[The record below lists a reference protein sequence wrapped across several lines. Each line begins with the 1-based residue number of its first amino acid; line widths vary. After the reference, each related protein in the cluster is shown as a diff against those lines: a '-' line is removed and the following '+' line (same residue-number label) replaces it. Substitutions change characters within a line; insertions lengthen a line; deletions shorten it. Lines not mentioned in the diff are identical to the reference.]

1 MDEHATPGA
10 PQPSVWQV
18 RPARADDLAE
28 IVALV
33 RELAAY
39 ERAANEVRLDV
50 AALERA
56 LFGPDP
62 VAFCHVAAL
71 DSGLI
76 GFALFFRTFSTW
88 TGRAGIWLEDLY
100 VRPQARGRGVGRAL
114 LSSLAERA
122 CAAGM
127 ARIEWAVLDWNT
139 PAWQFYAR
147 LGAEPMQ
154 EWTTHR
160 LSGEAL
166 NALGTRDAAGPRP

>member
-1 MDEHATPGA
+1 MDEHAA
-10 PQPSVWQV
+10 PEAPPLAPWQV
-18 RPARADDLAE
+18 RPAHADDLAE

-39 ERAANEVRLDV
+39 ERAADEVRLDV
-50 AALERA
+50 GALEAA
-56 LFGPDP
+56 LFGADP
-62 VAFCHVAAL
+62 VAFCHVAAHGS
-71 DSGLI
+71 DLI

-100 VRPQARGRGVGRAL
+100 VRPPARGRGVGRAL

-122 CAAGM
+122 CAMGM
-127 ARIEWAVLDWNT
+127 ARVEWAVLDWNT

-160 LSGEAL
+160 LSGAAL